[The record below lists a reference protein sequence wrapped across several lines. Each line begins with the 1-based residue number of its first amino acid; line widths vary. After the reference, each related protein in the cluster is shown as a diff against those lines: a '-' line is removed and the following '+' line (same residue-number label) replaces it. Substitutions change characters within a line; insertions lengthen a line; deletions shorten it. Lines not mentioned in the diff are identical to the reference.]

1 MIKNILFDL
10 DGTLLPMDQ
19 DLFVEKYFKALATKL
34 VHYGYDP
41 QKLIQNVYAGTM
53 NMIKNTGEYTNEEV
67 FWNFFKTVYGEDV
80 IKDIPIFDEFYRN
93 EFITAKEA
101 CGYIENSSLLI
112 KGLKEEGYN
121 LILATNPI
129 FPEVATKERIKWAGL
144 DFNDFTLV
152 TTYENSHYCK
162 PNLKYYSEI
171 LEKLNLNP
179 EESIM
184 IGNDVGEDMVSKSLG
199 LKVFL
204 LTDCLINKV
213 NHDINNYPNGGFKE
227 LNEFISNI
235 KNGQ

>member
-1 MIKNILFDL
+1 MIKNLLFDL

-19 DLFVEKYFKALATKL
+19 DLFVEKYFKALAMKL
-34 VHYGYDP
+34 SKYGYEP
-41 QKLIQNVYAGTM
+41 KKLIQNVYAGTM
-53 NMIKNTGEYTNEEV
+53 TMIKNHGEYTNEEV
-67 FWNFFKTVYGEDV
+67 FWNLFKSIYGDDV
-80 IKDIPIFDEFYRN
+80 IKDIPTFEEFYKN
-93 EFITAKEA
+93 EFIAAKEA
-101 CGYIENSSLLI
+101 CGFNENSRLLI
-112 KGLKEEGYN
+112 KRLKEEGYN

-144 DFNDFTLV
+144 DFDDFTLV

-179 EESIM
+179 KESIM

-213 NHDINNYPNGGFKE
+213 NHDINIYPNGGFKE
-227 LNEFISNI
+227 LNEFINNI
-235 KNGQ
+235 IKG